1 MQYLHSLHLR
11 VIAFRCIICCIM
23 CIRGM
28 TAYLL
33 QFMRARTLGKCTTQT
48 PPPSPQVPPRLLPPP
63 LPSPLPPTPSASPPP
78 LLLPRGMTAYL
89 LQFEGKNLR
98 QVHPDS
104 SPSPPLP
111 GAPGD
116 RHPPRAA
123 LRPVPPPHLLL
134 PHLLLTMTSPP
145 SLLLSA
151 RPVRPLSTS
160 EESSGA
166 PLTTYFALS
175 ARRTST

>member
-1 MQYLHSLHLR
+1 MSVKSGRVVGARRQRRGSCGIFCILRVTAFRCIFCILRVIAFRCIMQYLHSLHLC

-63 LPSPLPPTPSASPPP
+63 LPSPLPTPSASPPP

-104 SPSPPLP
+104 SPSPL
-111 GAPGD
+111 
-116 RHPPRAA
+116 A
-123 LRPVPPPHLLL
+123 LR
-134 PHLLLTMTSPP
+134 LLTC
-145 SLLLSA
+145 A
-151 RPVRPLSTS
+151 W
-160 EESSGA
+160 
-166 PLTTYFALS
+166 
-175 ARRTST
+175 RTRL

>member
-63 LPSPLPPTPSASPPP
+63 LPSPLPTPSASPPP

-111 GAPGD
+111 
-116 RHPPRAA
+116 PPLKYPPDSSPLPFPLPSPPTPSAS
-123 LRPVPPPHLLL
+123 PPPLD
-134 PHLLLTMTSPP
+134 
-145 SLLLSA
+145 
-151 RPVRPLSTS
+151 RDS
-160 EESSGA
+160 EHPGRDIIFLED
-166 PLTTYFALS
+166 
-175 ARRTST
+175 